1 MQVCWIPIFKAKK
14 LILAGDPMQLPPTI
28 LSIGNGKKAKAKAG
42 NSASIATSKSTG
54 LKKEVAVKVKPDKP
68 LEKDSGSDSDES
80 KSEEGEES
88 DVDGEEAQI
97 PEPLSSKLKTL
108 TTRRIELLP
117 PRTLE
122 TTLFDRLEKMYGPSI
137 KRMLKVQYRFI
148 FFPLFHPLPYTFD
161 RMHAQICAFPS
172 KTLYSSKLQSHSSVA
187 ARLLQD
193 LPNTHADSEE
203 DVKDMLQTPV
213 VFFDTAGCEY
223 FERLDGD
230 GDEGSRSNENEVTI
244 VKNWVEKLVSHPS
257 TLCARDSHFV
267 KVEVGIQPN
276 QIAIITPYVEIL
288 RAYYCKATEVFI
300 DIKRR

>member
-1 MQVCWIPIFKAKK
+1 
-14 LILAGDPMQLPPTI
+14 MQLPPTI
-28 LSIGNGKKAKAKAG
+28 LSIGNNKKAKAKAEHL
-42 NSASIATSKSTG
+42 ASTATNKSSG
-54 LKKEVAVKVKPDKP
+54 SKKEVTVKAELKEPV
-68 LEKDSGSDSDES
+68 ENDSGSGTDED
-80 KSEEGEES
+80 KSEEEQES
-88 DVDGEEAQI
+88 DVEEEEAQT
-97 PEPLSSKLKTL
+97 PEPLPSKLKRL
-108 TTRRIELLP
+108 TTRRIELMP

-137 KRMLKVQYRFI
+137 KRMLKVQYRFV
-148 FFPLFHPLPYTFD
+148 FFPLFHPLPYTLD

-172 KTLYSSKLQSHSSVA
+172 KTLYGSKLQSHSSVA

-193 LPNTHADSEE
+193 LPNTHADAEE

-230 GDEGSRSNENEVTI
+230 GDEGSRCNENEVTI
-244 VKNWVEKLVSHPS
+244 VKNWVEKLVSHLS
-257 TLCARDSHFV
+257 TPRFRGSRFM

-288 RAYYCKATEVFI
+288 RAGYCKGTEVFI

>member
-1 MQVCWIPIFKAKK
+1 
-14 LILAGDPMQLPPTI
+14 MQLPPTI
-28 LSIGNGKKAKAKAG
+28 LSIGNNKKAKAKAKHV
-42 NSASIATSKSTG
+42 ASISTNKSSRS
-54 LKKEVAVKVKPDKP
+54 KKEATVKAEPEEPV
-68 LEKDSGSDSDES
+68 ENDSGSGTDED
-80 KSEEGEES
+80 KSEEEQES
-88 DVDGEEAQI
+88 DVEGEEAQT
-97 PEPLSSKLKTL
+97 PEPLPSKLKPL
-108 TTRRIELLP
+108 TTRRIELMP

-122 TTLFDRLEKMYGPSI
+122 TTLFDRLEKMYGPTI
-137 KRMLKVQYRFI
+137 KRMLKVQYRFV
-148 FFPLFHPLPYTFD
+148 FFPLFNPLPYTID

-213 VFFDTAGCEY
+213 AFFDTAGCEY

-230 GDEGSRSNENEVTI
+230 GDEGSRCNENEVTI

-257 TLCARDSHFV
+257 TPCARDSRFM
-267 KVEVGIQPN
+267 KVEVGVQPN
-276 QIAIITPYVEIL
+276 QIAIITPYVKIL
-288 RAYYCKATEVFI
+288 RAGYCKGTEVLI

>member
-1 MQVCWIPIFKAKK
+1 
-14 LILAGDPMQLPPTI
+14 MQLPPTI
-28 LSIGNGKKAKAKAG
+28 LSIGNNKKAKAKAKHV
-42 NSASIATSKSTG
+42 ASISTNKSSKS
-54 LKKEVAVKVKPDKP
+54 KKEATVKAEPEEPV
-68 LEKDSGSDSDES
+68 ENDSGSDTDED
-80 KSEEGEES
+80 KSEEEQES
-88 DVDGEEAQI
+88 DVAEGEEAQT
-97 PEPLSSKLKTL
+97 PEPLPSKLKRL
-108 TTRRIELLP
+108 TTRRIELMP

-122 TTLFDRLEKMYGPSI
+122 TTLFDRLEKMYGPTI
-137 KRMLKVQYRFI
+137 KRMLKVQYRFV
-148 FFPLFHPLPYTFD
+148 FFPLLNPLPYTID

-172 KTLYSSKLQSHSSVA
+172 KTLYGSKLQSHSSVA

-230 GDEGSRSNENEVTI
+230 GDEGSRCNENEVTI
-244 VKNWVEKLVSHPS
+244 VKNWVEKLVSHLS
-257 TLCARDSHFV
+257 TPRFRGSRFM

-288 RAYYCKATEVFI
+288 RAGYCKGTEVFI